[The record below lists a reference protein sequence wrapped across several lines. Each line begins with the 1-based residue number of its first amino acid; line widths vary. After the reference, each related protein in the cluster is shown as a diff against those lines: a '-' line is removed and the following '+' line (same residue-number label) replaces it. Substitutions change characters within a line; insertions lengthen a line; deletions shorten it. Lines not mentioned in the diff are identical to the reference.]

1 MVRLLKCYFETK
13 FYQKVDQTFY
23 FFITNEMTTNVFRD
37 GIPSSR
43 MMLLKSFGDPAHG
56 GGGFVFFTNYK
67 VVLRIFDHKVILHI
81 FDYKVILVFYS
92 FLATH

>member
-1 MVRLLKCYFETK
+1 
-13 FYQKVDQTFY
+13 
-23 FFITNEMTTNVFRD
+23 MTPNVFRD

-67 VVLRIFDHKVILHI
+67 VTIKVL
-81 FDYKVILVFYS
+81 
-92 FLATH
+92 THF